1 MAAHTRGPWFRCTAR
16 PDEAL
21 QRSAV
26 LETQIQTAQTK
37 VTELET
43 QLRPLLQSLSK
54 NGVRTLRA
62 QREVRRCPGRWM
74 NRKAGAIEEQAAFQR
89 RVGKRTCSY

>member
-1 MAAHTRGPWFRCTAR
+1 MAAHTRRSMVSLYSPGLQ
-16 PDEAL
+16 EAL

-43 QLRPLLQSLSK
+43 RAQALLQSLSK
-54 NGVRTLRA
+54 NGVHAASTARGEALSR
-62 QREVRRCPGRWM
+62 QVDEL
-74 NRKAGAIEEQAAFQR
+74 KAGAIEEQAFQR